1 MAHSSPHP
9 GVIGF
14 GDAHRP
20 RAVKPGFRITSLAV
34 AAAFAGF
41 ALLPLEAS
49 ADWRTGCDRNH
60 GYQGYSTGCHRSYQE
75 GFAAVLAGTAK
86 ANQPA
91 WGYLDKSG
99 AMAIDPAFT
108 TAGAFQNGLAPVSLG
123 RTWGYIDTQGSWVIE
138 PRFAEAT
145 GFNANGTA
153 IVQDGDRD
161 VLIDRKG
168 KIVKTFPLGVHS
180 DGFRSGQTLALID
193 VPTPPRLFNTATRK
207 PVKLPHDVNALA
219 APLAGGGG
227 LIPASSLVRRHES
240 WWGLLHPEKGWTVTP
255 LVLRAVAPPIQSGSV
270 LAVKRERYWY
280 FFNERGEVLPP
291 GTYRKIELLSPGLW
305 LAHPD
310 AGAPMLLD
318 GNLDLIHTL
327 DDAQT
332 HLRNDEGWR
341 YAAGGETTI
350 LINPS
355 GGVHVL
361 PLRNAKVEI
370 QRGFAWVFSSV
381 AQTAGDARADADN
394 VDYDNANRVSLMQIY
409 DRDGGAMLDD
419 ATVEALRGYRIDAFR
434 PAKDGGLNDKDMP
447 LALVRDHSFD
457 GPLRVLTAAGKIV
470 GDQQWELIETYDVT
484 MPLPVKTRNWNV
496 GAIAGDGTWAVP
508 PAYRGIHRFKGFY
521 TWAFTHGGKDEDAVL
536 IDASGKKVE
545 VPAMVMKDP
554 SRITGDLLSFRAM
567 NEHQQHRWGIWDIRK
582 GAMAFKPAYEQIEAI
597 DSRWALAQDKGRW
610 GVVDQAGRWVIAAA
624 HQSTYDLQYLGH
636 GMMSVTARNQ
646 ARERDTRGNTGYHLI
661 NLQTGKSSEPFI
673 DRPEALENGQFLG
686 KRPDGTL
693 VLLDSQGRPIHES
706 DGKPNTHKQFGDWFY
721 TSYDKRQGAIDAR
734 GNMKIPAVYHEIRP
748 FFVQPEGVASAR
760 MGRQW
765 RIIDQTGK
773 NLPSNLGNGDLLA
786 SMQRVVISD
795 SKGAKVMLDLQGREI
810 ADFHDSQSIRFRDAS
825 EGVVPYG
832 GQDRGAGFI
841 NAAGKRVI
849 GPHFTDLGPLK
860 NGLARA
866 RLPERTGSLHGYIDL
881 TGRYAIAPVFTHAE
895 DFRDER
901 ALVKRGRF
909 VEFIDTKGNT
919 TARFEN
925 RCGTLVILNA
935 QGKQSW
941 PPHTL
946 GCQGAPRDFSS
957 LTSNAAKE

>member
-1 MAHSSPHP
+1 MAHSSPHA

-14 GDAHRP
+14 GDVIRP
-20 RAVKPGFRITSLAV
+20 RAVKPGFPFKPLAV
-34 AAAFAGF
+34 AAAFAGC
-41 ALLPLEAS
+41 ALLPLEAT
-49 ADWRTGCDRNH
+49 AAWRTGCDRNH
-60 GYQGYSTGCHRSYQE
+60 DYQGYSTGCHRSYQE
-75 GFAAVLAGTAK
+75 GFAAILAGTAN

-99 AMAIDPAFT
+99 AMAIAPAFT

-123 RTWGYIDTQGSWVIE
+123 RAWGYIDTQGRWVIE

-145 GFNANGTA
+145 GFNAHGTA
-153 IVQDGDRD
+153 VVQDGDRD

-168 KIVKTFPLGVHS
+168 KIVKTFPLGVYS
-180 DGFRSGQTLALID
+180 TGFRSGQTLAPIE
-193 VPTPPRLFNTATRK
+193 VPTSPRLFNTATRK

-219 APLAGGGG
+219 APMADGRG
-227 LIPASSLVRRHES
+227 LFPASSLVRRHES

-255 LVLRAVAPPIQSGSV
+255 LVLRAVAPPVQSGGI

-291 GTYRKIELLSPGLW
+291 GTYSNIELLSPGLW

-327 DDAQT
+327 DGAQT
-332 HLRNDEGWR
+332 HLRKDKGWL
-341 YAAGGETTI
+341 YAAGSEST
-350 LINPS
+350 LLVNPR

-381 AQTAGDARADADN
+381 AHTASDAGADADN
-394 VDYDNANRVSLMQIY
+394 VFDDNANDVSLVQIY
-409 DRDGGAMLDD
+409 DRNGGAMLDD
-419 ATVEALRGYRIDAFR
+419 ATVESLRGYRIDALR
-434 PAKDGGLNDKDMP
+434 PAEEGREDDKDMP
-447 LALVRDHSFD
+447 LALVQGKHFD
-457 GPLRVLTAAGKIV
+457 SPLRLLTARGKVV
-470 GDQQWELIETYDVT
+470 GNLQWEHIETYNVT
-484 MPLPVKTRNWNV
+484 MPLPVKTRDWNV
-496 GAIAGDGTWAVP
+496 GAIAADGTWAVP
-508 PAYRGIHRFKGFY
+508 PVYHGINRFKGSY
-521 TWAFTHGGKDEDAVL
+521 TWAFKHGGKNQDAVL

-545 VPAMVMKDP
+545 IPAMVMKDTTQL
-554 SRITGDLLSFRAM
+554 TGDLLVFRAM
-567 NEHQQHRWGIWDIRK
+567 NEHQQRRFGIWDIRK
-582 GAMAFKPAYEQIEAI
+582 GVMAFKPMYEQIEAL
-597 DSRWALAQDKGRW
+597 DGRWALAQDKGRW
-610 GVVDQAGRWVIAAA
+610 GVVDRAGRWVIAAA

-636 GMMSVTARNQ
+636 GMMSVAARGQ
-646 ARERDTRGNTGYHLI
+646 ARERDTRGNTGYRLI
-661 NLQTGKSSEPFI
+661 NLQTGKSSEPYV
-673 DRPEALENGQFLG
+673 DKPQALGNGQFLG

-693 VLLDSQGRPIHES
+693 VLLDSQGRPMHES

-721 TSYDKRQGAIDAR
+721 TAYDKREGAIDAR
-734 GNMKIPAVYHEIRP
+734 GNMKIPPVYHEIRP

-760 MGRQW
+760 IGRQW
-765 RIIDQTGK
+765 RLIDQTGK
-773 NLPSNLGNGDLLA
+773 SLPSNLHNGTPLA
-786 SMQRVVISD
+786 SMQRVVISV

-810 ADFHDSQSIRFRDAS
+810 ADFPDSQSIRFRDAS
-825 EGVVPYG
+825 EGVVPYEG
-832 GQDRGAGFI
+832 RDRGAGFI

-909 VEFIDTKGNT
+909 VEFIDTTGNT

-935 QGKQSW
+935 QGRQSW

-946 GCQGAPRDFSS
+946 GCEGAPQDFSP
-957 LTSNAAKE
+957 LTPNAAKE